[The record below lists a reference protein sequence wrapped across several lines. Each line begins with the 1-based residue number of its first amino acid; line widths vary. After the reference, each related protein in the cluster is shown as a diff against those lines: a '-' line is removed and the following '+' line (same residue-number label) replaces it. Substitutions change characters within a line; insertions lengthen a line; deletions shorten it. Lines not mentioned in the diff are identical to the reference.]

1 VIFGACSFRV
11 TVSTYKF
18 LGYYGGSV
26 EPRTISVPWMD
37 SIVVNKT
44 GEALKFSK
52 FLQVKINR
60 ARLIALGYALSRKPS
75 IGSVKDFMRIGF
87 FLY

>member
-1 VIFGACSFRV
+1 
-11 TVSTYKF
+11 
-18 LGYYGGSV
+18 
-26 EPRTISVPWMD
+26 M
-37 SIVVNKT
+37 VVNKT

-75 IGSVKDFMRIGF
+75 IGSVKDFMLIGF